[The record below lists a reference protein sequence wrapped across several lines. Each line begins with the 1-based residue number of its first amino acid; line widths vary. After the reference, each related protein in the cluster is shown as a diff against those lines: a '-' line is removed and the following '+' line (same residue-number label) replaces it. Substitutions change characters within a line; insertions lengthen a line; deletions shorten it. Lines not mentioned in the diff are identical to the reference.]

1 MCILEPLNV
10 SNVVILCN
18 CGTGTYFAIRHVCVA
33 DVFLVIEVLS
43 GHGRSALACSLS
55 LAWVYVRCVCVC
67 LPAWQPLWPNV
78 VHFCLCCAPM
88 NLLKSWVVA
97 LGADVWR

>member
-10 SNVVILCN
+10 SNVVIVCN

-55 LAWVYVRCVCVC
+55 LACVYVMCVCVC
-67 LPAWQPLWPNV
+67 VCPRGNRCGQMWCIFV
-78 VHFCLCCAPM
+78 C
-88 NLLKSWVVA
+88 VA
-97 LGADVWR
+97 RP